1 FLIDANGVVRYRHV
15 GDVNPTN
22 WASTLQPMYQE
33 LLEEAK

>member
-1 FLIDANGVVRYRHV
+1 HV